1 MTLKTNLSIL
11 SLGTALLSLSAC
23 SGEGD
28 GEDNGS
34 SGGTSAGTG
43 GAAATG
49 GVAATGGAAATGG
62 DSGATGGTAATGG
75 AAATGGGSP
84 GTGGDTGGSPDVCA
98 PFANFEDGD
107 NGFWIRNNPGV
118 ATGGVTITPDV
129 SDWTGEAVTL
139 DSSGGANDTTQSF
152 SYVGS
157 GFDSGDGE
165 DNADGGPGG
174 INIAN
179 NLEMDDCKDATA
191 YDGVS
196 VWAKGTVDASM
207 KYGGIDADTV
217 IIFVNDGTTEY
228 SYRAALPDDASTW
241 GEIKIPFDAAG
252 WAPSAPTSLSAIS
265 YVKLMVAGKSFDV
278 SFDEIGWYKD

>member
-1 MTLKTNLSIL
+1 MTLTTNLSIL
-11 SLGTALLSLSAC
+11 SLSAALLSLSAC
-23 SGEGD
+23 SGESDGD
-28 GEDNGS
+28 DDNNGS
-34 SGGTSAGTG
+34 TGGSPAATGGSSAGTG
-43 GAAATG
+43 GDSS
-49 GVAATGGAAATGG
+49 ATGGAAPTTGGSNAGTGGAPAATGG
-62 DSGATGGTAATGG
+62 DSA
-75 AAATGGGSP
+75 
-84 GTGGDTGGSPDVCA
+84 GTGGDTGGTPDVCA

-118 ATGGVTITPDV
+118 ATGGVTIAPAV

-139 DSSGGANDTTQSF
+139 DASEGANDTTQSF

-165 DNADGGPGG
+165 DNADGAPGG

-179 NLEMDDCKDATA
+179 NLEMDDCKDASA

-196 VWAKGTVDASM
+196 VWAKGTIAASM
-207 KYGGIDADTV
+207 KYGGIDANTV
-217 IIFVNDGTTEY
+217 IIFLNDGTTEY
-228 SYRAALPDDASTW
+228 SYRAALPDDASAW

-252 WAPSAPTSLSAIS
+252 WAPSAPSSVSAIS
-265 YVKLMVAGKSFDV
+265 YVKLMIAGKSFDV